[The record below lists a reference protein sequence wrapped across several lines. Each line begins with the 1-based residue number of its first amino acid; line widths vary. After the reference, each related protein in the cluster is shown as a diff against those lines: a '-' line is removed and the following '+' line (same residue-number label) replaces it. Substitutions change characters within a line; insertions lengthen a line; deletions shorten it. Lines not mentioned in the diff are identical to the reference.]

1 MTDQA
6 VFSSTHNNGVP
17 VLDIRGEVDILN
29 AGELRSAIQAAALHG
44 TGPLIVSLSHV
55 AYFDS
60 QTLEILVEF
69 TKRMALNR
77 RLVVL
82 VAPPGSPPRKLLEV
96 SGIGAVIGIY
106 SSVDE
111 AVAAVEPGKA

>member
-6 VFSSTHNNGVP
+6 VFSSTHKNGVT

-29 AGELRSAIQAAALHG
+29 AGELRSAIQTASTRGA
-44 TGPLIVSLSHV
+44 GPLVVSLSHV

-82 VAPPGSPPRKLLEV
+82 VAPPDSPPRKLLEV
-96 SGIGAVIGIY
+96 SGIGAVIRLY
-106 SSVDE
+106 PNVDE
-111 AVAAVEPGKA
+111 AIAGVDPGKA